1 MAKHCRTAASATLTW
16 ARPAEPPP
24 VGRVPLTREDIVST
38 AIRLIDESGLE
49 AFSMRRLGTE
59 LGAGAT
65 SLYWHV
71 RNKDELVDLILD
83 VIIGE
88 VHADYEAA
96 VAPDA
101 TWRERLAEVAR
112 ALRRVLLRHRHIAP
126 LLGDRPTIGPN
137 ALDAAEHVMAIL
149 RGAGFDARSASLA
162 SGALINFASGFALFE
177 ARTPGAVGDGLLPVA
192 ATRSLPEHAR
202 SVDRAHLRGRSVRVR
217 SRPAPRR
224 DRTPPPHDPT
234 RCRGTVNGGR
244 DGERP
249 ASTLMVRPV
258 AGEVVGRSRAER
270 FHEAEARIGRVTH
283 ILDDLVPIP
292 GTNQKVGVDPVV
304 GLIPVVGDVVGALA
318 GAWVIAEAA
327 RFGIPRVALARMV
340 VNLLVDLG
348 LGMIPVVGI
357 VFDVVSRS
365 NAANLELFRRH
376 ALDPDATTA
385 GHWSFFGG
393 LLILMVGAIW
403 LVFEL
408 VSRAITLLAG
418 AIGA

>member
-1 MAKHCRTAASATLTW
+1 
-16 ARPAEPPP
+16 
-24 VGRVPLTREDIVST
+24 
-38 AIRLIDESGLE
+38 
-49 AFSMRRLGTE
+49 
-59 LGAGAT
+59 
-65 SLYWHV
+65 
-71 RNKDELVDLILD
+71 
-83 VIIGE
+83 
-88 VHADYEAA
+88 
-96 VAPDA
+96 
-101 TWRERLAEVAR
+101 
-112 ALRRVLLRHRHIAP
+112 
-126 LLGDRPTIGPN
+126 
-137 ALDAAEHVMAIL
+137 
-149 RGAGFDARSASLA
+149 
-162 SGALINFASGFALFE
+162 
-177 ARTPGAVGDGLLPVA
+177 
-192 ATRSLPEHAR
+192 
-202 SVDRAHLRGRSVRVR
+202 
-217 SRPAPRR
+217 
-224 DRTPPPHDPT
+224 
-234 RCRGTVNGGR
+234 
-244 DGERP
+244 
-249 ASTLMVRPV
+249 MVRPV